1 MKIATKKKCQGII
14 RFVLT
19 LALVYGAYTETGKWT
34 ALSFLLVFIAIELI
48 CSTITLVSRRTR
60 I

>member
-1 MKIATKKKCQGII
+1 MKIATKKTITVII

-48 CSTITLVSRRTR
+48 CSTVSLVSRRIR
-60 I
+60 